1 MQVCRHMQALLLVPV
16 VLNVPKEE
24 SWKGVPSKFMLLN
37 FALFA
42 FNFALLFTLVATKI
56 CSIKIFGAKIY
67 IIAEIAEI
75 DSLPSE
81 G

>member
-1 MQVCRHMQALLLVPV
+1 MHGHACRCAGTCKPEKAGTSAS
-16 VLNVPKEE
+16 KE
-24 SWKGVPSKFMLLN
+24 PSKFMLLN

-42 FNFALLFTLVATKI
+42 FNFALLFTLASTKI

-75 DSLPSE
+75 DSLLSE

>member
-1 MQVCRHMQALLLVPV
+1 MTPR
-16 VLNVPKEE
+16 EE
-24 SWKGVPSKFMLLN
+24 SWKGVPSKCMLLN
-37 FALFA
+37 FT
-42 FNFALLFTLVATKI
+42 LLFTFAATKI

-75 DSLPSE
+75 DSLLSE